1 MGRRTAFLTLCTLLV
16 LIGHSVHSY
25 DKHAIGRNYTK
36 KLQSF
41 VDSQSCR
48 NGGTCVC
55 STLEPQSLAAACG
68 FSNDPLFMNTAER
81 LLEQQCDLVDPLTC
95 PEAANRVYDEQEVDF
110 VVIGAGSAGCVVA
123 NRLSE
128 EPSWTVALLEA
139 GGPEPTGTQYP
150 GSYFTYSN
158 PPPESSINWNFVT
171 EPEKNA
177 CLGKPDMRCVW
188 PRGRVMGGTGVLNG
202 MMYIRGHP
210 LDYDY
215 WADAGNDGWDFDS
228 VFPYFIKSEDNL
240 QIGDI
245 YQKKYHGT
253 GGYLTISQFNSHPSM
268 AETVMDAAQE
278 LGYRSRVD
286 LNGESPLGYTI
297 AQANNRNGARL
308 SSNKAFISPILDR
321 DNLYVGMNSMVT
333 KILIDKKKKKVTG
346 VEYYKDG
353 ERRTIRVRK
362 EVILSAGA
370 VQSPQIL
377 LLSGIGPRK
386 ELEKPVYSKSGE
398 ELERKGM
405 KINMDKS
412 KVMKISKEGS
422 HNDQL
427 NIIYNNQEL
436 QKVEKYQYLG
446 TIISSEGKIDQ
457 EILNRTKKSVNA
469 YYGINNT
476 IVGKKEINNK
486 TKLQLF
492 QSITAPILQYGTE
505 SLPLQDTHRTR
516 ITAVEMKYLRRMMGN
531 TKKDRIRN
539 EQIREEAKQDK
550 PLINKIEEKQLKWFG
565 HANRMT
571 EEREVKQ
578 VMEMR
583 VEERRGRGR
592 PRINWEDTVVRIGRK
607 RGKTLAEMKKMSRDR
622 ESWRVWTE
630 RGEPKLGGRRRRR
643 SSSSLDLLTIYRVDV
658 IHNSPWVGKNLM
670 NHVSYSVNFRV
681 HNASDHVD
689 FSMDTLSQYLN
700 NRNGPLS
707 STGMSQVT
715 GLIRSKYADPNVK
728 DLQDIQMFFQ
738 GFLGNC
744 SVTGEDDELLTT
756 GKTRY
761 VTFTPTLLVPQSR
774 GHIKLRS
781 KNPFAHPRI
790 ELNYL
795 SYQREVDILID
806 GVGKAIELSNTKAMK
821 YLQLELDR
829 TPVHGCEK
837 HKFGANDYWECAIR
851 YNTNA
856 ENHQAGTCVMG
867 PSPKTSVVDP
877 TLKVH
882 GIKGLRVIDAS
893 IMPNV
898 TRGNLNGPIIMV
910 AEKGSDL
917 VKADWI
923 K

>member
-1 MGRRTAFLTLCTLLV
+1 MGRRTAFLTCTLLV
-16 LIGHSVHSY
+16 LMGHSVHSY

-123 NRLSE
+123 NRLTE

-215 WADAGNDGWDFDS
+215 WADAGNEGWDFDS

-353 ERRTIRVRK
+353 ERKVIRVRK

-386 ELEKPVYSKSGE
+386 ELEK
-398 ELERKGM
+398 
-405 KINMDKS
+405 
-412 KVMKISKEGS
+412 
-422 HNDQL
+422 
-427 NIIYNNQEL
+427 
-436 QKVEKYQYLG
+436 
-446 TIISSEGKIDQ
+446 
-457 EILNRTKKSVNA
+457 
-469 YYGINNT
+469 
-476 IVGKKEINNK
+476 VG
-486 TKLQLF
+486 
-492 QSITAPILQYGTE
+492 
-505 SLPLQDTHRTR
+505 
-516 ITAVEMKYLRRMMGN
+516 
-531 TKKDRIRN
+531 
-539 EQIREEAKQDK
+539 
-550 PLINKIEEKQLKWFG
+550 
-565 HANRMT
+565 
-571 EEREVKQ
+571 
-578 VMEMR
+578 
-583 VEERRGRGR
+583 
-592 PRINWEDTVVRIGRK
+592 
-607 RGKTLAEMKKMSRDR
+607 
-622 ESWRVWTE
+622 
-630 RGEPKLGGRRRRR
+630 
-643 SSSSLDLLTIYRVDV
+643 VDV

-837 HKFGANDYWECAIR
+837 HKFGTNDYWECAIR

-882 GIKGLRVIDAS
+882 GIKGLRVVDAS

-923 K
+923 N